1 VTLTLVRAIPTG
13 DGEIYAV
20 WRDETA
26 DGSFEFAAIHD
37 SSGRAAVANMGL
49 RAPRLSREQLH
60 LVRQAHQP
68 VPEPAEGRHAAYD
81 LADKL
86 TAQDATWA
94 NRAQKAARLVETGAV
109 TLTGPDT
116 AVVKGDSDSYSVNGR
131 ICQCPWHEHHPDSP
145 CSHYIAARMARALDQ
160 EITPD
165 AEAEKERRSQARAL
179 AGREWQLARQVS
191 GHQAIMQR
199 ERQARAQ
206 ARLNGQNTAVVKRQ
220 ALAEL
225 GIGGTA

>member
-1 VTLTLVRAIPTG
+1 VTHTISVTRTITLVRTIPAG

-37 SSGRAAVANMGL
+37 SSGRAAVTNMGL
-49 RAPRLSREQLH
+49 QAPRLTADQLAIAN
-60 LVRQAHQP
+60 R
-68 VPEPAEGRHAAYD
+68 PAARHAAYD

-86 TAQDATWA
+86 TARDATWA

-116 AVVKGDSDSYSVNGR
+116 AVVRGDSDSYSVNGR